1 MEQFFQA
8 VALVL
13 LAVVLILILKAGS
26 GGIGQ
31 LLSILV
37 CCMVVTAAIGYIRP
51 VMAFV
56 DSLQDIIGSNSQFL
70 TIVLKVVG
78 VSVTAEVA
86 SLLCDDAGN
95 SALGKG
101 LQFLATAVIL
111 WLSLPMLTSFLQLIE
126 GILDRL

>member
-13 LAVVLILILKAGS
+13 LAVVLILILKGDS
-26 GGIGQ
+26 RGIGQ
-31 LLSILV
+31 LLSVLV
-37 CCMVVTAAIGYIRP
+37 CCMVVAGAIGYIRP

-56 DSLQDIIGSNSQFL
+56 NSMQDIMGSSSQFL
-70 TIVLKVVG
+70 TVLLKVVG
-78 VSVTAEVA
+78 VSVTAEIA

-101 LQFLATAVIL
+101 LQFFATAVIL
-111 WLSLPMLTSFLQLIE
+111 WLSLPMLTSLLQLIE

>member
-8 VALVL
+8 AALVL
-13 LAVVLILILKAGS
+13 LAVVMILILKGDS

-31 LLSILV
+31 LLSVLA
-37 CCMVVTAAIGYIRP
+37 CCMVVAGAIGYIRP
-51 VMAFV
+51 VITFV
-56 DSLQDIIGSNSQFL
+56 NSMQDIMGSSGQFL
-70 TIVLKVVG
+70 TVLLKVVG
-78 VSVTAEVA
+78 VSVTAEIA

-111 WLSLPMLTSFLQLIE
+111 WLSLPILTSLIQLIE